1 MSSIKCPICFE
12 THSPQLAFCTIKCG
26 HIFCESC
33 IQNLSQAARTNR
45 QRLFCPKCR
54 TPFREGPPDVI
65 TVFPEYESDEE
76 DISTIHNRS
85 LTGQDLQDVGQL
97 AARADNVGIESD
109 PAELEGVTTHAE
121 QLLRRFRD
129 GGGGNEETADPAM
142 QLALL
147 EQHLGRLRQ
156 RLNYHH
162 RLESLKEEVTRLT
175 AERDEH
181 RDARD
186 TEHAKYLEAKDHWR
200 AIHRKYTERKER
212 CNLLTQSIQERDT
225 QIRDLQEAVRIAN
238 GKMMKQNMTINKAN
252 SELEETV
259 ARLKEK
265 LEKCER
271 DKLKLDKKYL
281 AAKFSLQEIQRKHAK
296 CKQLRPR
303 PSSEID
309 DSLEIIPPPKPAPLR
324 DSASSSSLR
333 HSASNTSL
341 QKSNSVSSLIRP
353 ALTERKRPFARVA
366 SLPSTSRDLE
376 NVEPPTDGDWE
387 EVPSLLQREPSSSR
401 SKPQVA
407 PSLASTLLSKSKPR
421 SKPPPFPFTA
431 PRTNI
436 STSKGKQRALPSSES
451 EIQEITVDVPP
462 VPASKRRKV
471 SNDPWP

>member
-1 MSSIKCPICFE
+1 
-12 THSPQLAFCTIKCG
+12 
-26 HIFCESC
+26 
-33 IQNLSQAARTNR
+33 
-45 QRLFCPKCR
+45 
-54 TPFREGPPDVI
+54 
-65 TVFPEYESDEE
+65 
-76 DISTIHNRS
+76 
-85 LTGQDLQDVGQL
+85 
-97 AARADNVGIESD
+97 
-109 PAELEGVTTHAE
+109 LEGVTTHAE

-129 GGGGNEETADPAM
+129 GDGGNEETLELM
-142 QLALL
+142 

-186 TEHAKYLEAKDHWR
+186 AEHAKYLEAKDHWR

-252 SELEETV
+252 SELEGTV
-259 ARLKEK
+259 AQLKEK

-281 AAKFSLQEIQRKHAK
+281 AAKFSLQELQRKHAK

-303 PSSEID
+303 PSSEYD

-333 HSASNTSL
+333 HSALTTSL
-341 QKSNSVSSLIRP
+341 QKSNSVSSLTRP
-353 ALTERKRPFARVA
+353 ALPERKRPFARVA

-376 NVEPPTDGDWE
+376 NVEPPTDEDWE
-387 EVPSLLQREPSSSR
+387 DGSMLLPREASSSR
-401 SKPQVA
+401 AKPRVA
-407 PSLASTLLSKSKPR
+407 PNLTTSLVSKSKPR
-421 SKPPPFPFTA
+421 SKLPPFPFTA
-431 PRTNI
+431 PRTHF
-436 STSKGKQRALPSSES
+436 STSKGKERALPSSGS
-451 EIQEITVDVPP
+451 DIQEITVDVPP

-471 SNDPWP
+471 SSDLRP

>member
-1 MSSIKCPICFE
+1 SE
-12 THSPQLAFCTIKCG
+12 A
-26 HIFCESC
+26 
-33 IQNLSQAARTNR
+33 
-45 QRLFCPKCR
+45 
-54 TPFREGPPDVI
+54 
-65 TVFPEYESDEE
+65 
-76 DISTIHNRS
+76 
-85 LTGQDLQDVGQL
+85 
-97 AARADNVGIESD
+97 
-109 PAELEGVTTHAE
+109 AELEGVTTHAE

-129 GGGGNEETADPAM
+129 GDGGNEET
-142 QLALL
+142 LELL

-162 RLESLKEEVTRLT
+162 RLESLKDEVTRLT

-186 TEHAKYLEAKDHWR
+186 AEHAKYLEAKDHWR

-252 SELEETV
+252 SELEGTV
-259 ARLKEK
+259 SQLKEK

-271 DKLKLDKKYL
+271 DKLKLDKKACLILKNLARAPCANRYL
-281 AAKFSLQEIQRKHAK
+281 AAKFSLQELQRKHAK

-303 PSSEID
+303 PSSEYD

-333 HSASNTSL
+333 HSALNTSL
-341 QKSNSVSSLIRP
+341 QKSNSVSSLTRP
-353 ALTERKRPFARVA
+353 ALPERKRPFARVA

-376 NVEPPTDGDWE
+376 NVEPPTDEDWE
-387 EVPSLLQREPSSSR
+387 DGSMLLPREASSSR
-401 SKPQVA
+401 SKPRVA
-407 PSLASTLLSKSKPR
+407 PNLTTTLVSKSKLR
-421 SKPPPFPFTA
+421 SKLPPFPFTA
-431 PRTNI
+431 PRTHF
-436 STSKGKQRALPSSES
+436 STSKGKERALPSSGS
-451 EIQEITVDVPP
+451 DIQEITVDVPP

-471 SNDPWP
+471 SNDLRP